1 MSPSDHKEKKKLRER
16 RPSRREIKEVPT
28 YNVNDLSKPNGYLFT
43 CNQYTMKECLE
54 KQLFGSPASSME
66 YMHAFIVLLY
76 YKYIQRP
83 LFTKIFIYN
92 YSAKKLF
99 GVYEATTEP
108 AMSIDNSAWTTTD
121 LEDSPFPAQVQVTP
135 SKLYKPIAFDLIKQY
150 IPKISFYIFIEKN

>member
-66 YMHAFIVLLY
+66 YMHAFIVLYINIFRDHYLL
-76 YKYIQRP
+76 KYLFIIILQR
-83 LFTKIFIYN
+83 N
-92 YSAKKLF
+92 YLVF
-99 GVYEATTEP
+99 
-108 AMSIDNSAWTTTD
+108 M
-121 LEDSPFPAQVQVTP
+121 
-135 SKLYKPIAFDLIKQY
+135 KQLL
-150 IPKISFYIFIEKN
+150 NLQ